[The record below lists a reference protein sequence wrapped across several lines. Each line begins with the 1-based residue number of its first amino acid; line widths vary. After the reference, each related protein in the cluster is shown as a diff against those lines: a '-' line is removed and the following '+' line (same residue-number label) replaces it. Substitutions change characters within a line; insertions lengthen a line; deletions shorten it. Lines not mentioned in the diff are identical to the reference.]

1 MNSRANRRY
10 RPEFFPGSI
19 TLFNTVES
27 KFPREDRRLVMRHYA
42 KDIQVILLPGKRSG
56 LFARPVVDELAR
68 QLQSALALAE
78 GKDLP

>member
-1 MNSRANRRY
+1 
-10 RPEFFPGSI
+10 
-19 TLFNTVES
+19 
-27 KFPREDRRLVMRHYA
+27 MRHYA
-42 KDIQVILLPGKRSG
+42 KDTQVILLPGNRSG